1 MPELQK
7 KLEGEGYE
15 QQEVKKKKGGKGKFK
30 AGSATIEQKNIL
42 ATENNEEKERNL
54 NDQMITTN

>member
-15 QQEVKKKKGGKGKFK
+15 QQEIKKKKSEKGKFK
-30 AGSATIEQKNIL
+30 AGSATIEQKKIL
-42 ATENNEEKERNL
+42 VTENNEEKERNL
-54 NDQMITTN
+54 NDEMIKK